1 MEFFDIPVFDDD
13 FYKMIFRFVLNIVTL
28 TIIIRLLY
36 YKYTGKQEYL
46 FTYYMI
52 GIIVFLICFTL
63 KKFEL
68 NLGMALGLFAIFGI
82 LRYRTSTIEI
92 KEMTYLFIV
101 IGISVIN
108 SLANKKMSLL
118 ELLLG
123 NLIVIVSI
131 IIIER
136 VWLSR
141 KVISKKLVY
150 SNLENIKP
158 QDRERLKSELE
169 AKLGFPVQRVEVND
183 IDFSQNTVKL
193 TVFYYQNHDKNA

>member
-1 MEFFDIPVFDDD
+1 MEFFDIPVFDND
-13 FYKMIFRFVLNIVTL
+13 FYKMLFRFALNIITL
-28 TIIIRLLY
+28 TIIIRFLY

-108 SLANKKMSLL
+108 SLANKKMSLV

-141 KVISKKLVY
+141 KLISKKIIY
-150 SNLENIKP
+150 SNLEHVKP
-158 QDRERLKSELE
+158 QDSNRLKSELE
-169 AKLGFPVQRVEVND
+169 EKLGFPIQRLDVND

-193 TVFYYQNHDKNA
+193 TVFYYQNRAKNA

>member
-1 MEFFDIPVFDDD
+1 MELFDIPVFDDD
-13 FYKMIFRFVLNIVTL
+13 FYKMIFRFALNIVAL

-36 YKYTGKQEYL
+36 YRTAGKQSYV

-101 IGISVIN
+101 IGISVVN
-108 SLANKKMSLL
+108 SLANKKMSLA

-123 NLIVIVSI
+123 NLIVIFSI
-131 IIIER
+131 VILEY
-136 VWLSR
+136 VWLS
-141 KVISKKLVY
+141 KKIITKKLVY
-150 SNLENIKP
+150 NDLALIKP
-158 QDRERLKSELE
+158 EDQSKLKAELEEKLGLTIERL
-169 AKLGFPVQRVEVND
+169 EVND
-183 IDFSQNTVKL
+183 VDFLQNSVKL
-193 TVFYYQNHDKNA
+193 TIFYRKNNK

>member
-1 MEFFDIPVFDDD
+1 MEFFDIPVFDNDV
-13 FYKMIFRFVLNIVTL
+13 YTMLFRFSLNIVTL
-28 TIIIRLLY
+28 TIIIRFLY
-36 YKYTGKQEYL
+36 YKYTGKQNYL

-82 LRYRTSTIEI
+82 LRYRTTIEI

-108 SLANKKMSLL
+108 SLANQKMSLV

-123 NLIVIVSI
+123 NLIVIISI
-131 IIIER
+131 ISIER

-141 KVISKKLVY
+141 KLVSKKIIY
-150 SNLENIKP
+150 GNLEHVKP
-158 QDRERLKSELE
+158 QDSQHLQNELE
-169 AKLGFPVQRVEVND
+169 EKLGFPIQRLEVND
-183 IDFSQNTVKL
+183 INFFENTVKL
-193 TVFYYQNHDKNA
+193 TVFYYKNQAKNA